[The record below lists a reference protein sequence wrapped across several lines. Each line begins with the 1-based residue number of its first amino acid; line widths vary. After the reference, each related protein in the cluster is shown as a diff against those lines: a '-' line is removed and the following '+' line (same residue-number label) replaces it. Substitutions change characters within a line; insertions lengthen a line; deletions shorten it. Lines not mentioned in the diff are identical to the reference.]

1 VGIIVIPLAYRR
13 VYLWPLL
20 FRFGALAVT
29 LFLIYR
35 IKLLRVVQALD
46 FDSSNFVIVIVRV
59 ELSGVSF
66 VEDIEYVLVRMRGK
80 VDNAPLALIKNVQKA
95 DLVTQERELHSL
107 LQKALLPLAVSY
119 LPLIGILDLLDPLN
133 FLLAHVVNILVLN

>member
-1 VGIIVIPLAYRR
+1 
-13 VYLWPLL
+13 
-20 FRFGALAVT
+20 
-29 LFLIYR
+29 
-35 IKLLRVVQALD
+35 
-46 FDSSNFVIVIVRV
+46 
-59 ELSGVSF
+59 
-66 VEDIEYVLVRMRGK
+66 MRGK

-95 DLVTQERELHSL
+95 DLVAQERELHSL